1 MCGRHVIRVIVLLRS
16 NSQDGSTN
24 KNTDESGEDNSLLRD
39 KFGRPMKSLRVSVT
53 DRCNLACTYCMPE
66 DGPDEH
72 SDKEKILSYEE
83 LTQLVR
89 VFVEMGVDNV
99 RLTGGEPLLR
109 KELYKLVDMLDRIE
123 DLDEITLTT
132 NGYYLA
138 DKIDNLN
145 NAGLDRINF
154 SLDTLKKDRFQE
166 ISRRQGF
173 DRVMEGL
180 EALLDTPS
188 LQPHKLNAVAIR
200 GFNDDEVV
208 DFADWAVSNSSHV
221 RFIEFMPLEK
231 GENWSQEKVI
241 LADELK
247 ERAQRKYELIPL
259 DDDPHAPSTTHQ
271 IKGTDGYIG
280 FIPSVSNPF
289 CDTCDRIRITADG
302 QVKNCLFAYDE
313 DDLRDTLRSDA
324 GDEAIKEIIR
334 KNYRSKWE
342 GGCAKLAKGEYE
354 PEKISRTMSRVGG

>member
-1 MCGRHVIRVIVLLRS
+1 
-16 NSQDGSTN
+16 
-24 KNTDESGEDNSLLRD
+24 
-39 KFGRPMKSLRVSVT
+39 MKSLRVSVT

-89 VFVEMGVDNV
+89 VFVDMGVDNV

-109 KELYKLVDMLDRIE
+109 KELHELVDR
-123 DLDEITLTT
+123 LDEIKELREVTLTT
-132 NGYYLA
+132 NGYYLV
-138 DKIDNLN
+138 DRIDDLK

-154 SLDTLKKDRFQE
+154 SLDTLRPDRFRE
-166 ISRRQGF
+166 ISRRDGY

-180 EALLDTPS
+180 DALLDAPS
-188 LQPHKLNAVAIR
+188 LRPHKLNAVAVR
-200 GFNDDEVV
+200 GFNDDEVL
-208 DFADWAVSNSSHV
+208 DFADWAVEHSARV

-247 ERAQRKYELIPL
+247 ERAQRKYELTPVV
-259 DDDPHAPSTTHQ
+259 DDPHAPSTTYR
-271 IKGTDGYIG
+271 IGGSDGYLG

-289 CDTCDRIRITADG
+289 CETCDRVRITADG

-313 DDLRDTLRSDA
+313 DDLRETLRSDA
-324 GDEAIKEIIR
+324 GDGAIKEIIR
-334 KNYRSKWE
+334 DNYRNKWE